1 MLSVQF
7 ALTSACV
14 NGWGAKIIIS
24 RRLRSLARTRPI
36 ARDNGVYGRI
46 GLFRSRGRRQRKMQR
61 RCRVAALSTF
71 VHPRFTLLG
80 VNFFQKLTRWVNPR
94 LQTWAAVLSCNVL
107 CRLGFNTRSQCR
119 AEGAPLARRRRAVN
133 GHERRRREC
142 AAVHKERQLHGQRY
156 ARSEVST
163 RFMVTSG

>member
-1 MLSVQF
+1 M
-7 ALTSACV
+7 SAYS
-14 NGWGAKIIIS
+14 AI
-24 RRLRSLARTRPI
+24 LRGSPPSL
-36 ARDNGVYGRI
+36 
-46 GLFRSRGRRQRKMQR
+46 RGSMWTRRQGAR
-61 RCRVAALSTF
+61 RVVVHDALKY
-71 VHPRFTLLG
+71 HPHVGLYTSYTQIDGTSKASWPITADPYPTPCHPSRTG
-80 VNFFQKLTRWVNPR
+80 CSLTRLALFNPW

-163 RFMVTSG
+163 GFMATGGVS